1 MLIKILKENTPAQ
14 NKTNVQKQPPFVFK
28 LACLVFCKR
37 MSNIFYKVFQI
48 QGAIS
53 TEKCVYAQP

>member
-1 MLIKILKENTPAQ
+1 MLIKILEKNTPAQ
-14 NKTNVQKQPPFVFK
+14 NKTIVQKQPPFGLK

-37 MSNIFYKVFQI
+37 MSNISYEVFQI

-53 TEKCVYAQP
+53 IEKCVYAQP